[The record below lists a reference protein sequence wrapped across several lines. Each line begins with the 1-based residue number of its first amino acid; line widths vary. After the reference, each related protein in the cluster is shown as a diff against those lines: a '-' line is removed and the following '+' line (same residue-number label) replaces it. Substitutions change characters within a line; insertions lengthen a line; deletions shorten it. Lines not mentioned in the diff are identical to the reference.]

1 LTHRI
6 FYEYIS
12 LRKEVF
18 KMKTSTGNSSI
29 IGVLIGGAGLFI
41 IIFGMKLSAS
51 IISPILLA
59 VVIGISVSP
68 LMNWLVRKGVAQGLA
83 LLFTIVVIIVGVV
96 GLIALIGFSVNELV
110 VTLPKYEDNLQGQ
123 KEALQTALGGLG
135 IADGGIHTSLQNT
148 DPSKLLNYVGSLFAG
163 ILGFLSGLVIM
174 LMVLIFLLLATPG
187 LTTKLSLDFSQ
198 SSPTLARFRGLA
210 RDLRE
215 YVGITT
221 WINFLVGLVNAIFL
235 FLLGV
240 DFPILWGLLAF
251 LMGYIPSVGFWIAL
265 IPPTILAFLE
275 FGTTKAL
282 IVLVGYV
289 LINGGVQN
297 FIQPR
302 MMGSGLNLSPLIVVL
317 SLFFWGWILGPMGAL
332 LAVPLTMV
340 VKEIFLV
347 AFEDTRGLADLMSAD
362 SPSKNLN
369 PDDTAN

>member
-1 LTHRI
+1 
-6 FYEYIS
+6 
-12 LRKEVF
+12 
-18 KMKTSTGNSSI
+18 MKTVPGNSSI
-29 IGVLIGGAGLFI
+29 IGVLMGGAGLFI

-51 IISPILLA
+51 IMSPILLA

-68 LMNWLVRKGVAQGLA
+68 LMSWLQRKGVMQGLA
-83 LLFTIVVIIVGVV
+83 LLITIVVIIVGVL
-96 GLIALIGFSVNELV
+96 GLMALIGFSVSELV
-110 VTLPKYEDNLQGQ
+110 VTLPQYEENLQGQ
-123 KEALQTALGGLG
+123 KDALQATLGDLG
-135 IADGGIHTSLQNT
+135 MADGQIQTSLQNT
-148 DPSKLLNYVGSLFAG
+148 DPSKLLNYVGSLFGG

-187 LTTKLSLDFSQ
+187 LTSKLSLDFSQ
-198 SSPTLARFRGLA
+198 KSPTLTRFRQLA

-235 FLLGV
+235 YLLGV

-265 IPPTILAFLE
+265 IPPTILAFFE
-275 FGTTKAL
+275 FGATKAL

-302 MMGSGLNLSPLIVVL
+302 MMGAGLNLSPLVVVL
-317 SLFFWGWILGPMGAL
+317 SLFFWGWVLGPMGAL

-340 VKEIFLV
+340 VKEIFLN
-347 AFEDTRGLADLMSAD
+347 AYDDTRGLADLMSAD
-362 SPSKNLN
+362 SSSK
-369 PDDTAN
+369 PAAEDSAS